1 MLHFMSKRCPCVG
14 NVPRLCFVRNE
25 YFSVVC
31 VIFNGVVSMP
41 DFLIVARDTVLAW
54 YASAWCEMGRC
65 ASVVLRLLSATY
77 SSRFC

>member
-14 NVPRLCFVRNE
+14 NVPQLCFVRNK

-54 YASAWCEMGRC
+54 CASA
-65 ASVVLRLLSATY
+65 
-77 SSRFC
+77 